1 MKKMKKQKRPLI
13 KISFI
18 RFFYILLLIGYFNPS
33 MASEP
38 ENSGLALYNA
48 SIPEDIYT
56 IEILHGWREEK
67 NGIEVHNAGIDIKL
81 VEGWKTY
88 WRKTGNT
95 GIPLSI
101 EWLAKNNFQDY
112 EIHWPNPSIVEMA
125 GEQSIGYTDR
135 VIFPLQIKPEKS
147 GMPISGIGT
156 IFMGVC
162 KDVCIPV
169 FEEISID
176 LLPFLEMDWP
186 ALHDSLLS
194 KPTVWAPASH
204 QDEIDCT
211 INYETDPPVIS
222 TSISTSLLNPEKPFL
237 AIYES
242 TADPVF
248 FYKPREILENREFS
262 VIYTNFEFLKDSSKK
277 LDTSKILLTILT
289 DNHTYEIQGC

>member
-1 MKKMKKQKRPLI
+1 MKKQKRALL
-13 KISFI
+13 KIPFI
-18 RFFYILLLIGYFNPS
+18 RFFYILLLIGYVNPS
-33 MASEP
+33 LASES
-38 ENSGLALYNA
+38 ENSDLVMYTAG
-48 SIPEDIYT
+48 IPEDIYT
-56 IEILHGWREEK
+56 IEILHGWREVN
-67 NGIEVHNAGIDIKL
+67 NGIEVHNVGIDIKL

-95 GIPLSI
+95 GVPLTI
-101 EWLAKNNFQDY
+101 TWLDKDNFQDY

-135 VIFPLQIKPEKS
+135 VVFPLQIKPEEP
-147 GMPISGIGT
+147 GTPISGSGT

-176 LLPFLEMDWP
+176 LLPSSEMHWP
-186 ALHDSLLS
+186 VLHNALMS
-194 KPTVWAPASH
+194 KPKVLASATN
-204 QDEIDCT
+204 QDEIDCK
-211 INYETDPPVIS
+211 INYETDPPMIS
-222 TSISTSLLNPEKPFL
+222 TSISTSLLNPDKPFL

-242 TADPVF
+242 TSDPVF

-262 VIYTNFEFLKDSSKK
+262 IIYSDFEFLEDITQK

-289 DNHTYEIQGC
+289 DNQTYEIQGCW

>member
-1 MKKMKKQKRPLI
+1 MKKQKRPLI
-13 KISFI
+13 KIYFI

-33 MASEP
+33 LAGES
-38 ENSGLALYNA
+38 ENSDLVVYTA
-48 SIPEDIYT
+48 SIPEEIYT
-56 IEILHGWREEK
+56 IEILHGLREVK
-67 NGIEVHNAGIDIKL
+67 NGIEVHYLGIDIKL
-81 VEGWKTY
+81 IEGWKTY

-101 EWLAKNNFQDY
+101 EWLNKNNFLNY

-135 VIFPLQIKPEKS
+135 VVFPLQIQPEKP
-147 GMPISGIGT
+147 GIPISGFGT

-169 FEEISID
+169 LEEISID
-176 LLPFLEMDWP
+176 LLPSSGMHWP
-186 ALHDSLLS
+186 ALHNSLMS
-194 KPTVWAPASH
+194 KPKIFASASH
-204 QDEIDCT
+204 QDEIDCK

-222 TSISTSLLNPEKPFL
+222 TSISTSLLNPDKPFL

-242 TADPVF
+242 TADQVF

-262 VIYTNFEFLKDSSKK
+262 VIYTDFEFLEDTSQK

-289 DNHTYEIQGC
+289 GNQTYEIQGCE

>member
-1 MKKMKKQKRPLI
+1 MKKQKRLLL

-33 MASEP
+33 LSSES
-38 ENSGLALYNA
+38 ENSDLVAYTA
-48 SIPEDIYT
+48 SIPEEIYT
-56 IEILHGWREEK
+56 LEILHGWREEK
-67 NGIEVHNAGIDIKL
+67 NGIEIHNVGIDIKL

-101 EWLAKNNFQDY
+101 EWLNKNNFQDY
-112 EIHWPNPSIVEMA
+112 EIHWPNPSIVDMA

-135 VIFPLQIKPEKS
+135 VVFPLQIKPEQP
-147 GMPISGIGT
+147 GIPISGVGT

-176 LLPFLEMDWP
+176 LLPSGEMHWP
-186 ALHDSLLS
+186 ALHNSLMS
-194 KPTVWAPASH
+194 KPTVLASTNH
-204 QDEIDCT
+204 QDEIDCK
-211 INYETDPPVIS
+211 INYKTNPPVIS
-222 TSISTSLLNPEKPFL
+222 TSISTSLLNPDKPFL

-262 VIYTNFEFLKDSSKK
+262 VIYTDFEFLEDTSQK
-277 LDTSKILLTILT
+277 LDNSKILLTILT
-289 DNHTYEIQGC
+289 DNQTYEIQGCQ